1 MGLLGCA
8 MKQMGHAIPYLGEP
22 QWTLCIKDSDK
33 SCMSSFTLFNPVLPV
48 CALFSHRTPD
58 IP

>member
-8 MKQMGHAIPYLGEP
+8 MKQMGHAIPYLESHSGHCVLE
-22 QWTLCIKDSDK
+22 DSDK

-48 CALFSHRTPD
+48 CALFSHKNP
-58 IP
+58 